1 MAADFPL
8 RAAPVFS
15 VVVPCF
21 NEASGILELHDR
33 LAQVMSGLGSWE
45 VIYVNDG
52 SQDETLAV
60 LQSLRRRDPRCAVVN
75 LSRNFG
81 KEIATTA
88 GLDHAG
94 GEAVIVIDADLQD
107 PPEIIPELVAA
118 WRQGYDMVNAQRRMR
133 AGETWLKRLTAGMF
147 YRLMA
152 HVGRVE
158 LPRNTGDFRLMSRRV
173 VDALLKLREQH
184 RFMKGLF
191 AWVGFPTAVVIYDRA
206 PRFAGETKWNYWKL
220 WNLALEGITGFT
232 VMPLKIATYFGLL
245 VAFVSVIYGA
255 IIIAKTIVYG
265 NPVAGYPS
273 VMVVVLFLSGAQ
285 LMTLGVIGEYL
296 GRVFNEVKRRPLY
309 ILESFAPSDRPDDNG
324 AAFHDV
330 SRGTMRLDSYRDV
343 SPADTGGAGQKPDP
357 MGANRSERRDP

>member
-1 MAADFPL
+1 MAAVFSL

-21 NEASGILELHDR
+21 NEAIGILALHDR
-33 LAQVMSGLGSWE
+33 LTGVMSALGSWE

-107 PPEIIPELVAA
+107 PPEVIPELVAA
-118 WRQGYDMVNAQRRMR
+118 WRQGFDMVNAQRRMR

-152 HVGRVE
+152 HAGRVE

-206 PRFAGETKWNYWKL
+206 PRFAGKTKWNYWKL

-245 VAFVSVIYGA
+245 VALVSMIYGA
-255 IIIAKTIVYG
+255 VIIAKTILYG

-296 GRVFNEVKRRPLY
+296 GRVFNETKGRPLY
-309 ILESFAPSDRPDDNG
+309 LVERFVPSE
-324 AAFHDV
+324 
-330 SRGTMRLDSYRDV
+330 T
-343 SPADTGGAGQKPDP
+343 PAEQTTKIPA
-357 MGANRSERRDP
+357 